1 MCSEP
6 PLTRPRP
13 ASDGEACPTI
23 PEPAQDTP
31 AAVEVKD
38 LSKVYRIYQ
47 HPRHRLL
54 QAFWGQ
60 RRRYYREFWALQP
73 LSFHLGRG
81 QTLGIVGRNGSGKST
96 LLQLICGTL
105 TPTGGEVTVRGRVG
119 ALLELGSGFN
129 PEFSGRE
136 NVFLN
141 GALLG
146 LRQEEIEA
154 KLETILAFADIGS
167 FIDQPVK
174 TYSSGMAVRLAF
186 AVQAHIDPDVL
197 VVDEALAVGDE
208 MFQKK
213 CYAHLETLKA
223 QGTSILL
230 VTHSCPQIVQHCD
243 VALLMHKGRA
253 RRWGKP
259 AEITTLYQQL
269 SSADDAQWDA
279 VVGSDQEPGPG
290 HGGAA
295 TSTAE
300 RLDQVE
306 EAHGVARGLAIDA
319 SVLLTPHLDPS
330 LQPASTMVYPSHG
343 AVIEDLEIRTME
355 ERLANVLPYGEPFIL
370 DFRYRAEQ
378 DLSQVAFGCHVA
390 SHTGSRVTGQI
401 HPERGDLVPWIEAGC
416 RWSVRFHFHG
426 GLWPGTYFIGGG
438 LWSPGSAQRFI
449 HRVVDF
455 KALRITASAEVGI
468 VGQCD
473 LHARP
478 AELIFDEDRP

>member
-1 MCSEP
+1 M
-6 PLTRPRP
+6 
-13 ASDGEACPTI
+13 
-23 PEPAQDTP
+23 
-31 AAVEVKD
+31 EVRS
-38 LSKVYRIYQ
+38 LSKVYRIYE
-47 HPRHRLL
+47 HPRHRLM

-60 RRRYYREFWALQP
+60 RRRLYEEFWALQP
-73 LSFHLGRG
+73 LSFRLGRG

-105 TPTGGEVTVRGRVG
+105 TPSSGDVKVRGRVG

-141 GALLG
+141 GAVLG
-146 LRQEEIEA
+146 LSQAEIEA
-154 KLETILAFADIGS
+154 KLEAILSFADIGA

-208 MFQKK
+208 LFQKK
-213 CYAHLETLKA
+213 CYAHLEKLKT

-243 VALLMHKGRA
+243 VALLMHKGKG

-269 SSADDAQWDA
+269 SYADDAQWDA
-279 VVGSDQEPGPG
+279 IVGSGQEVDGNSG
-290 HGGAA
+290 TGG
-295 TSTAE
+295 STGTP
-300 RLDQVE
+300 RLDQIGA
-306 EAHGVARGLAIDA
+306 AHGQSSLITFESGVKT
-319 SVLLTPHLDPS
+319 TPHLDPN

-343 AVIEDLEIRTME
+343 AVIEALEIRSMDG
-355 ERLANVLPYGEPFIL
+355 LIANVLPYGEPFML
-370 DFRYRAEQ
+370 EFHYTAEQ

-401 HPERGDLVPWIEAGC
+401 HPERGELVPWIEAGH
-416 RWSVRFHFHG
+416 RWSIRFHFHG

-438 LWSPGSAQRFI
+438 LWSPEGAQRFI

-455 KALRITASAEVGI
+455 KALRITAAAEVGI

-478 AELIFDEDRP
+478 AELFLNDDQP